1 MREIIIYTSLYCGY
15 CSAAKQLL
23 SSRGY
28 KYEEINMQG
37 DEELMIEVMQKSGQ
51 RTVPQIFVGDCSVG
65 GYQELLA
72 AVVNDDFEELVNPVG

>member
-1 MREIIIYTSLYCGY
+1 MREITIYTSLYCGY

>member
-37 DEELMIEVMQKSGQ
+37 DEELMIEVMKKSGQ

>member
-1 MREIIIYTSLYCGY
+1 MREITIYTSLYCGY

-37 DEELMIEVMQKSGQ
+37 DEELMIEVMPQAGQ

>member
-65 GYQELLA
+65 GYQEILA